1 MRVPKRK
8 GEEDRLAL
16 AGEEDRHY
24 TKEAIRRMETER
36 NRLLK
41 TDRPAL
47 ILEMQRAAEMG
58 DFSENFAYQQA
69 KHALRRM
76 NSRIDTLEERIKFA
90 IPIEKSSGDG
100 IAKLG
105 TTVTL
110 VNEAGEQ
117 KTYELVGPLEAHP
130 PKNRISHLSPLGS
143 LLIGKTAGE
152 TVTLPNGITWTIA
165 MVA

>member
-24 TKEAIRRMETER
+24 TEEALARMRTELV
-36 NRLLK
+36 RLVEK
-41 TDRPAL
+41 DRPHM
-47 ILEMQRAAEMG
+47 IGETQRTAEMG

-69 KHALRRM
+69 KHALRRI
-76 NSRIDTLEERIKFA
+76 NARIMTLEDRLLMA
-90 IPIEKSSGDG
+90 IPIKKSLGDG
-100 IAKLG
+100 IARLG
-105 TTVTL
+105 TIVTL
-110 VNEAGEQ
+110 TNEAGDQ
-117 KTYELVGPLEAHP
+117 KTYELVGPHEAHP

-152 TVTLPNGITWTIA
+152 TVTLPNGITWTILS
-165 MVA
+165 VA